1 MIVLLRVAWTT
12 ATLRR
17 RAPGASP
24 RSATCGRNFSGQEQR
39 ADDGELQHV
48 EALVDEQ
55 GDRLPRVRR
64 QRRPAPVLGPEAVR
78 VALGRPLLRRQEAPP
93 DHVPE
98 RRAEAVAVG
107 QPVEDEQRRESGDG
121 APPRRRVGEEDRDE
135 RDAVAEHVPGA
146 RERAV
151 ELRRRLPAVREDE
164 VPDHVAGEQPQ
175 RDHAARLLRLPRSIT
190 RSSASTILT
199 RWWHASALRQHTTPR
214 RSTRLWRATSGC
226 Q

>member
-98 RRAEAVAVG
+98 RRAVAAAVG
-107 QPVEDEQRRESGDG
+107 QPVQREQRRE
-121 APPRRRVGEEDRDE
+121 RREGPCGRGVREEDRDE
-135 RDAVAEHVPGA
+135 RDAVAEHVPSA

-151 ELRRRLPAVREDE
+151 ELRRRLPPGREDE
-164 VPDHVAGEQPQ
+164 VPDHVPREQPQ
-175 RDHAARLLRLPRSIT
+175 RYHAARLLRLPRSIT
-190 RSSASTILT
+190 RSSASTTLT